1 MQRLYLMWRNWQLVE
16 CSLLLSVKEGGTF
29 IAWLWGKSLF
39 MDVIMICFPFDVFG
53 SSALLFL
60 HFTGA
65 LPCLRL
71 HNPCVDQLA
80 LMRIQIKS
88 DKCWMWWMTPL
99 QPAASVCKPMET
111 VMRCQ
116 SWRFV
121 CRASQLLRL
130 RHVTK
135 HEAVCS
141 FLLLVQTRRLNKQT
155 VCLPEGIG
163 GTATF
168 HLVFIWLTS
177 GWHFYT
183 CSGVCVT
190 SRVWKYDLWPWQVE
204 ASVSK

>member
-39 MDVIMICFPFDVFG
+39 MDVIMICFPFNVFG

-65 LPCLRL
+65 LPCSRL

-121 CRASQLLRL
+121 CRAQPCIATAAASTGHQTWSCMQFFTFGTDQE
-130 RHVTK
+130 TK
-135 HEAVCS
+135 
-141 FLLLVQTRRLNKQT
+141 
-155 VCLPEGIG
+155 
-163 GTATF
+163 
-168 HLVFIWLTS
+168 
-177 GWHFYT
+177 
-183 CSGVCVT
+183 
-190 SRVWKYDLWPWQVE
+190 
-204 ASVSK
+204 